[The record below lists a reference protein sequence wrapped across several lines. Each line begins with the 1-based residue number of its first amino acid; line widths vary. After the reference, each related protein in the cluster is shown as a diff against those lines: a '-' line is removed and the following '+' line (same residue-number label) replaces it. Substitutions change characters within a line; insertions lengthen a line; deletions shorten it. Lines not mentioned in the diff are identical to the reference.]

1 MKSHSKSFLFNLS
14 VFDIFWVLVVSLL
27 YLFIYGYIF
36 DEKINLNG
44 DNMGYY
50 AMGKNIASGKG
61 FSYAYDISAMR
72 QNEPVGYPI
81 LIAAILLISD
91 EMNLI
96 SLANGVF
103 MLGTLLLLIGIGW
116 RLALPKGP
124 WVITLLFII
133 FNPSIMQYAYI
144 HMSEGLYLFFS
155 LLGVYLFMRLRPE
168 KPYER
173 QAVFYFMAL
182 ALLIMYF
189 TRTAGITLMLSVV
202 IYLSYQK
209 KYLASLILTGL
220 FIVTIVGWNL
230 NAPASN
236 RYLQAVTLVNP
247 YDPGQG
253 KLTFKS
259 AVGRFVSNLDRYT
272 GKEIP
277 SVIVPFLKIEQ
288 SKPAKAT
295 HYIIGIAVAL
305 STLFGLWFKFPKQPV
320 RLMIFLY
327 LAGSITMLLLWP
339 TQWFGSRFI
348 TPLIPLSILF
358 GIKGLFDSA
367 SWFADKMRRPYIAWT
382 PWALLIT
389 LPLFFGTT
397 SGRQLNP
404 NTVFGAHLNAKA
416 KYPPAY
422 QRFFDLGRWAR
433 TNFPP
438 NSVVASRKPTLF
450 YYTYMGYTCY
460 YPTNS
465 RNTAEFM
472 EGLKASKATHLV
484 MEELGYKTTPY
495 LSFFI
500 NNLPQNFQ
508 LMHTIPGP
516 DTKIYKILYPQ

>member
-1 MKSHSKSFLFNLS
+1 MSKLNFFEM
-14 VFDIFWVLVVSLL
+14 FWVLFVILL
-27 YLFIYGYIF
+27 YMVIYGYIF

-44 DNMGYY
+44 DNIGYY
-50 AMGKNIASGKG
+50 AMGKNIADGKG
-61 FSYAYDISAMR
+61 FSYAYDHSAAR

-81 LIAAILLISD
+81 LIACFLLISD
-91 EMNLI
+91 DMNLL
-96 SLANGVF
+96 SLVNGLL
-103 MLGTLLLLIGIGW
+103 MLGSLLLLIGISQ
-116 RLALPKGP
+116 RLGLPKGV
-124 WVITLLFII
+124 WIITSLFII

-144 HMSEGLYLFFS
+144 HMSEGPYLFFS
-155 LLGVYLFMRLRPE
+155 LLGVYLFILLRPE
-168 KPYER
+168 RPYER

-182 ALLIMYF
+182 VLLIMYF
-189 TRTAGITLMLSVV
+189 TRTAGLVLLLSVV

-209 KYLASLILTGL
+209 KYIASLILAGL
-220 FIVTIVGWNL
+220 FIITIGVWNL

-236 RYLQAVTLVNP
+236 RYLQVVTLVNP
-247 YDPGQG
+247 YNPSLG
-253 KLTFKS
+253 KLNIKS
-259 AVGRFVSNLDRYT
+259 AAGRFVSNLDRYT

-277 SVIVPFLKIEQ
+277 SVIFPFLKIEQ
-288 SKPAKAT
+288 SKPAKAI

-320 RLMIFLY
+320 RLLIFLY

-389 LPLFFGTT
+389 LPLFFGTR
-397 SGRQLNP
+397 SGRQVNT
-404 NTVFGAHLNAKA
+404 NTVFGAHLNAKT

-422 QRFFDLGRWAR
+422 QRFFDLGHWAR
-433 TNFPP
+433 TNLPP
-438 NSVVASRKPTLF
+438 NAVVASRKPTLF
-450 YYTYMGYTCY
+450 YYTSRGYTCY
-460 YPTNS
+460 YPTTS
-465 RNTAEFM
+465 RTTVEFM
-472 EGLKASKATHLV
+472 KGLKESKATHLV

-495 LSFFI
+495 LTFFI

-508 LMHTIPGP
+508 LLYTIPGP